1 MANAVQWI
9 PDDQVSECPL
19 CTQRFGL
26 SKRKH
31 HCRACGR
38 VVCSSCSASR
48 LKINNKEERV
58 CDTCYDLLQHDNGRP
73 VNESFL
79 ENKQVEASLKA
90 DLREKQQQEE
100 WFRSFLTQV
109 AGAAEDELPQLIA
122 NAAARWQSLC
132 RLRGQEDQALQ
143 QLKLECLQLEGE
155 CREREAALAA
165 GQKIVKALEQD
176 WRLAFQ
182 SQILGFLG
190 IHRLGAEGEAPAAA
204 GMRAAAADQQQP
216 PAGAGGA
223 AAALPRAGVPI
234 AQLADRLLPVSGI
247 FLPVC

>member
-165 GQKIVKALEQD
+165 GQKIVKALEQELKAKPQLQ
-176 WRLAFQ
+176 RECEQLQRTNNSLQQELAGLQQRSHALESQLPSSRTGSFLSVGSSFQ
-182 SQILGFLG
+182 SVSRI
-190 IHRLGAEGEAPAAA
+190 EGCRR
-204 GMRAAAADQQQP
+204 GC
-216 PAGAGGA
+216 
-223 AAALPRAGVPI
+223 GVM
-234 AQLADRLLPVSGI
+234 
-247 FLPVC
+247 